1 MGNIDCVILY
11 YFIAHQVES
20 FLLAS
25 EELNMDKRKHLQ
37 YENDQRNTEYW
48 EIQIKVLQ
56 LQGLRIIVT
65 DILMEEASGN
75 SPF

>member
-1 MGNIDCVILY
+1 M
-11 YFIAHQVES
+11 ARQVES

-25 EELNMDKRKHLQ
+25 EESNMDKRKHLQ
-37 YENDQRNTEYW
+37 NENDQRNIEYW

-56 LQGLRIIVT
+56 LQGLRIVVT